1 MASAPI
7 SAPTLT
13 TENNRVKV
21 VPVPCRSRTV
31 NSGNTVW
38 KLYDSVPTTAI
49 IVSGT
54 KSSGVRRAYC
64 NPART

>member
-1 MASAPI
+1 M

-13 TENNRVKV
+13 TENRIVNV
-21 VPVPCRSRTV
+21 VPVPCRSRVV

-49 IVSGT
+49 ITSGVHST
-54 KSSGVRRAYC
+54 GVRRA
-64 NPART
+64 